1 MAGLVYL
8 DSNATTA
15 VTPAVLAAMLPWLAD
30 RPGNPSSRHGGGRA
44 ARDAVDRARQQVAA
58 AVGAHETEVI
68 FTSGGSEA
76 NNLFLR
82 GLFEAGGLI
91 AVGATEHPS
100 VREPVRLLAR
110 QGMRATEVPV
120 DAHGRIDADAY
131 REVLSQRPRL
141 LSVMLANNETGV
153 IQDIATLADQ
163 ARAPR
168 TWFHG
173 DAVQALGKIPMSFRD
188 LNDAGVHALSV
199 SAHKLGGPKGAG
211 ALIMDKRLPL
221 SPLIAGGGQER
232 GLRSG
237 TENVAAIVGFAA
249 ACAEATAD
257 LAGDARRQVTLRDA
271 LEDGLVELG
280 ATIFGRSAPRL
291 PNTSFFALPDLDG
304 ETLVGKLDRAG
315 FAVASGSACSSHQP
329 GPSPVL
335 LAMAVPPQLAQ
346 GAVRVSLGRQ
356 TTAADVSGFLT
367 ALADTSFQL
376 KRLAAL
382 AG

>member
-30 RPGNPSSRHGGGRA
+30 KPGNPSSRHSAGRA

-58 AVGAHETEVI
+58 AVGAHETEIV

-82 GLFEAGGLI
+82 GLSEAGGLV

-110 QGMRATEVPV
+110 QGMQAVEIPV
-120 DAHGRIDADAY
+120 DAEGRVDRAAY
-131 REVLSQRPRL
+131 REILGQRPRL
-141 LSVMLANNETGV
+141 LSVMIANNETGV
-153 IQDIATLADQ
+153 VQDVARLA
-163 ARAPR
+163 AELRAPR
-168 TWFHG
+168 TWFHS
-173 DAVQALGKIPMSFRD
+173 DAVQALGKMPLSFRE

-199 SAHKLGGPKGAG
+199 SAHKLGGPKGIG

-221 SPLIAGGGQER
+221 MPLIAGGGQER

-249 ACAEATAD
+249 ACAEVTAD
-257 LAGDARRQVTLRDA
+257 LADSTRRLAVLRDS

-280 ATIFGRSAPRL
+280 ATIFGRMAPRL

-315 FAVASGSACSSHQP
+315 FAVASGSACSSSQP
-329 GPSPVL
+329 GPSHVL
-335 LAMAVPPQLAQ
+335 MAMGVPAQLAQ
-346 GAVRVSLGRQ
+346 GAVRVSLGREN
-356 TTAADVSGFLT
+356 TAEDVSRFLS
-367 ALADTSFQL
+367 AVGETSFQL